1 MNFFIGIHAM
11 KISQRLLNYFDH
23 RKSKSTKK
31 SRTRFRNDICN
42 HWDLDYLS
50 AAELEERMLE
60 DNIETTVPLKKQDVE

>member
-1 MNFFIGIHAM
+1 M

>member
-1 MNFFIGIHAM
+1 M
-11 KISQRLLNYFDH
+11 KISHRLLSYFDH

-60 DNIETTVPLKKQDVE
+60 DNIETTVPLKKQDLE